1 MTATLKKLLVL
12 SLALVL
18 SFGLVA
24 FVGCGEKL
32 TQEEID
38 EIIANVTSAEAET
51 ISFDLDLPMSI
62 TVTGGPEAGTMTVA
76 VAGSGVM
83 DMVNE
88 EMQMTMDMAMDIP
101 DEGEQN
107 ISAQIYFVDDW
118 MYVGMDIPGLGSQWM
133 KMEATED
140 MWQQQAPLE
149 QHLELWE
156 GAVEV
161 KSLGSE
167 TVNGAECYVFEIK
180 PDMGVLSE
188 MLAQD
193 TSGLGMDLTDFS
205 QFDLTDMYEE
215 LSVKEWLA
223 KDSYLPVKME
233 IKVVME
239 MSAEEFGATSSDFG
253 EMTIDVE
260 VNMNFY
266 DYNQPVSI
274 ELPPEALEA
283 EEMPLDT
290 VPFPE

>member
-1 MTATLKKLLVL
+1 MSATLKKLLVL

-51 ISFDLDLPMSI
+51 VSFDLDLPMSI
-62 TVTGGPEAGTMTVA
+62 TVTGGSEPGTMTADVS
-76 VAGSGVM
+76 GSGVM

-101 DEGEQN
+101 DEGEQD
-107 ISAQIYFVDDW
+107 ISAEIYFVDDW
-118 MYVGMDIPGLGSQWM
+118 MYIGMDIPDFGSQWM
-133 KMEATED
+133 KMEATGD

-167 TVNGAECYVFEIK
+167 TVNGAECYVFEIR
-180 PDMGVLSE
+180 PDMGVLSDL
-188 MLAQD
+188 LAQE
-193 TSGLGMDLTDFS
+193 TSGMGMDLMDFS
-205 QFDLTDMYEE
+205 QFDLSDMYEE

-223 KDSYLPVKME
+223 QDSYLPMKME

-239 MSAEEFGATSSDFG
+239 MSAEEFGAIGGDFG

-283 EEMPLDT
+283 EEVPLDT